1 MLAYT
6 LTVPLDALYSDDE
19 SDYVFVVKEGKVE
32 RRNVVIGASNEESA
46 EVIEGLA
53 EGEIVGWDETS
64 ELTDGQ
70 KVKVQ

>member
-1 MLAYT
+1 M
-6 LTVPLDALYSDDE
+6 
-19 SDYVFVVKEGKVE
+19 
-32 RRNVVIGASNEESA
+32 VIGASNEESA